1 MSYSGELSL
10 IGLAASSFV
19 ATNTDNL
26 LLLVLLQGA
35 FPRKKFAVLLGFLSA
50 VLLVV
55 LVSLLGIAVG
65 RVLDAGL
72 VGYFGLVPIGLGLH
86 MLYSGSKRPSVE
98 GAESGEAMIA
108 PGAGPLIATLVL
120 MLANSTDS
128 LLVLMP
134 LLADTN
140 PAGELTLITSYLLC
154 AVLWSGLAWKIGQ
167 QRSLAVTVERWGV
180 KVVPWIVIA
189 VGLYIFLDTATDGL

>member
-1 MSYSGELSL
+1 MSYSGDLSL

-26 LLLVLLQGA
+26 LLLVLLQAA
-35 FPRKKFAVLLGFLSA
+35 FPRRKLAVFLGFLSA
-50 VLLVV
+50 VLVVV
-55 LVSLLGIAVG
+55 LVSLLGMAVG

-72 VGYFGLVPIGLGLH
+72 VGYFGLVSIGLGLH
-86 MLYSGSKRPSVE
+86 MLYSGSKRSPVE

-108 PGAGPLIATLVL
+108 PGAGPLFATLVL

-134 LLADTN
+134 LLADTS
-140 PAGELTLITSYLLC
+140 PAGELTLIASYLVC
-154 AVLWSGLAWKIGQ
+154 ALLWSGLAWKIGR
-167 QRSLAVTVERWGV
+167 QRSLALAVERWGV
-180 KVVPWIVIA
+180 KIVPWIIIA